1 MWEGKLMLFWI
12 AGILLAIGTLV
23 CFLFG
28 LGAAKVSSDCS
39 RGEEK
44 SELYMLTKKHDAD
57 NNKVG

>member
-1 MWEGKLMLFWI
+1 MWEDEAMLLWI
-12 AGILLAIGTLV
+12 LGTLLAIGVLV

-44 SELYMLTKKHDAD
+44 SELYMLTKHRDAD